1 MKLILSLVL
10 VLILASVATALPEK
24 VEAGPYSVSFD
35 LKDSMKYKVEAAQ
48 PRIGK
53 TLEVMPQ
60 KWNKMDVYSLKITGD
75 DKSIDQVEILS
86 WTNST
91 DATFPTDAM
100 IERLIVTSSGL
111 KNVTGAYR
119 KIDNQDGALL
129 KATTGKQNIF
139 KAWYWL
145 DKKDIPNSAV
155 SYGQTKVAI
164 AGNSSSE
171 VVKNLLDTIHVEK
184 TVAK

>member
-1 MKLILSLVL
+1 MKLILSLVFA
-10 VLILASVATALPEK
+10 LILASVAAALPEK
-24 VEAGPYSVSFD
+24 VETGPYSVSFD

-48 PRIGK
+48 PQIGK

-75 DKSIDQVEILS
+75 DKSFDKVDILS
-86 WTNST
+86 WSNST
-91 DATFPTDAM
+91 DATFPTDIM
-100 IERLIVTSSGL
+100 IEKLILTGSGL
-111 KNVTGAYR
+111 KNVTGTYR

-129 KATTGKQNIF
+129 TATGKLNLF

-184 TVAK
+184 TAAK